1 MKKYVYVYLALAFVI
16 VGGLSFIQALDLD
29 NPASKANQ
37 SMQLFKEGQ
46 DQAEDYIKDMPAEL
60 EKALKAISY

>member
-29 NPASKANQ
+29 NPTSKANQ

-46 DQAEDYIKDMPAEL
+46 NQAEDYIKDMPTEL
-60 EKALKAISY
+60 EKALKTISY

>member
-29 NPASKANQ
+29 NPTSKANQ

-46 DQAEDYIKDMPAEL
+46 NQAEDYIKDMPAEL